1 MKGTKPIPNSSH
13 TASSPLCSGSRV
25 HSEYSL
31 SIHRRDRLGRVSPPD
46 GLSSRLGQGE
56 VLHFAPLDEFLDG
69 SRNILNRHGWIDA
82 MLVEKIDHVN
92 LQSLQRGV
100 RHLPDVIGPAV
111 DTIAGAV
118 RIDAKPKLGGN
129 HYLIA
134 ARRER
139 FSDQYFVGERT
150 IRLSSVKQCDAA
162 LDSGANDFDASSRS
176 IGGP

>member
-1 MKGTKPIPNSSH
+1 
-13 TASSPLCSGSRV
+13 
-25 HSEYSL
+25 
-31 SIHRRDRLGRVSPPD
+31 
-46 GLSSRLGQGE
+46 
-56 VLHFAPLDEFLDG
+56 
-69 SRNILNRHGWIDA
+69 
-82 MLVEKIDHVN
+82 
-92 LQSLQRGV
+92 
-100 RHLPDVIGPAV
+100 LPTIRAPAV

-139 FSDQYFVGERT
+139 FSDQYFVAERT

-176 IGGP
+176 IGGPEAVLRPMQPQPKAETSRPFLPNLRFCIVSR